1 MAKPDP
7 IEKEVAEAPGVYC
20 YTPEMGGQKPEC
32 QMEAS
37 RGYYGKHW
45 FIDTPLELKGRGIEL
60 IKKYQEKDFCSKDHR
75 VGWNEYRVTDRAFEK
90 LKEKYST
97 QRPVMPGGYPKP
109 QNNEVLEIEN
119 FDNKKFVEEVGCQ
132 AWGYVEYEKPLGHFD
147 VVGYELVAVKI
158 KTLHLKYI
166 GRDDWG
172 RYVYEDENGKLWKN
186 TDCCSPRECCE
197 ERGDTLNSAAG
208 NKFDGEPD
216 CFMAAHIKVEY
227 LPEEGGEQDG

>member
-1 MAKPDP
+1 MMANIVAMFHSALHMDDGYVNHIAIVQDVDGYNHFLYDEDKGKGAAGTGPFKTIEDAKQDVIAHYPDAK
-7 IEKEVAEAPGVYC
+7 EKEISPA
-20 YTPEMGGQKPEC
+20 
-32 QMEAS
+32 
-37 RGYYGKHW
+37 GYRY
-45 FIDTPLELKGRGIEL
+45 
-60 IKKYQEKDFCSKDHR
+60 
-75 VGWNEYRVTDRAFEK
+75 
-90 LKEKYST
+90 YST
-97 QRPVMPGGYPKP
+97 QRPIMPGGYPKP
-109 QNNEVLEIEN
+109 KNNEVLEIEN

-132 AWGYVEYEKPLGHFD
+132 AWGYIEYKKPLGHFD
-147 VVGYELVAVKI
+147 VINYELAAVKI

-197 ERGDTLNSAAG
+197 ERGDTLNSSAG
-208 NKFDGEPD
+208 NEFGGEPD

>member
-1 MAKPDP
+1 MMANIVAMFHSALHMDDGYVNHIAIVQDVDGYHNHFLYDEDKGKGAAGTGPFKTIEDAKQDVIAHYPDAK
-7 IEKEVAEAPGVYC
+7 EKEISPA
-20 YTPEMGGQKPEC
+20 
-32 QMEAS
+32 
-37 RGYYGKHW
+37 GYRY
-45 FIDTPLELKGRGIEL
+45 
-60 IKKYQEKDFCSKDHR
+60 
-75 VGWNEYRVTDRAFEK
+75 
-90 LKEKYST
+90 YST
-97 QRPVMPGGYPKP
+97 QRPIMPGGYPKP
-109 QNNEVLEIEN
+109 KNNEVLEIEN

-132 AWGYVEYEKPLGHFD
+132 AWGYIEYKKPLGHFD
-147 VVGYELVAVKI
+147 VINYELAAVKI

-197 ERGDTLNSAAG
+197 ERGDTLNSSSG
-208 NKFDGEPD
+208 NEFGGEPD

>member
-1 MAKPDP
+1 MNEDKGKGAAGTGPFKTIEDAKQDVIAHYPD
-7 IEKEVAEAPGVYC
+7 EKEKEISPA
-20 YTPEMGGQKPEC
+20 
-32 QMEAS
+32 
-37 RGYYGKHW
+37 GYRY
-45 FIDTPLELKGRGIEL
+45 
-60 IKKYQEKDFCSKDHR
+60 
-75 VGWNEYRVTDRAFEK
+75 
-90 LKEKYST
+90 YST
-97 QRPVMPGGYPKP
+97 QRPIMPGGYPKP
-109 QNNEVLEIEN
+109 KNNEVLEIEN

-132 AWGYVEYEKPLGHFD
+132 AWGYIEYKKPLGHFD
-147 VVGYELVAVKI
+147 VINYELAAVKI

-197 ERGDTLNSAAG
+197 ERGDTLNSSAG
-208 NKFDGEPD
+208 NEFGGEPD

>member
-1 MAKPDP
+1 M
-7 IEKEVAEAPGVYC
+7 
-20 YTPEMGGQKPEC
+20 
-32 QMEAS
+32 
-37 RGYYGKHW
+37 
-45 FIDTPLELKGRGIEL
+45 
-60 IKKYQEKDFCSKDHR
+60 KYR
-75 VGWNEYRVTDRAFEK
+75 Y
-90 LKEKYST
+90 YST
-97 QRPVMPGGYPKP
+97 QRPIMPGGYPKP

-132 AWGYVEYEKPLGHFD
+132 AWGYIEYEKPLGHFD
-147 VVGYELVAVKI
+147 VVGCELVAVKI

-197 ERGDTLNSAAG
+197 ERGDTPNSAAG

-227 LPEEGGEQDG
+227 LPEGGGEQDG